1 MGKIVWKPTNDYIEN
16 ANITRFM
23 KKNNIKNYNHLM
35 KKSTEDIEW
44 FWDAVLKDLNIEWY
58 KPYEKVLDDSKGI
71 QWTKWFIGG
80 KINIVHNCLDKHV
93 KSNRKEI
100 REIMKI
106 LADETIDVMSER
118 KILEKGAQLYKK
130 INSEINWTYKRDK

>member
-1 MGKIVWKPTNDYIEN
+1 MV
-16 ANITRFM
+16 
-23 KKNNIKNYNHLM
+23 
-35 KKSTEDIEW
+35 
-44 FWDAVLKDLNIEWY
+44 
-58 KPYEKVLDDSKGI
+58 
-71 QWTKWFIGG
+71 
-80 KINIVHNCLDKHV
+80 KINISVEGEDITEIVGELLNIGIGIV

-106 LADETIDVMSER
+106 LADEAIEVMSER